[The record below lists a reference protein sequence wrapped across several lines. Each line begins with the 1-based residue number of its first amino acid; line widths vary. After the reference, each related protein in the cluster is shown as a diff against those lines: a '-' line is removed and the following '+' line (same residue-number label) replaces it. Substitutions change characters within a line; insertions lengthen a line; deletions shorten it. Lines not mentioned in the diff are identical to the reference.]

1 MYFKESLSTN
11 HLIEEFMLLAN
22 KTVAKH
28 IGFPTKNAKTFVYRI
43 HDKPDSDRISTLNN
57 IIKKLG
63 YSINNESSDK
73 LSHSLNELLENVK
86 GKGEQQM
93 IETLTI
99 RSMAKAIYTTNNIG
113 TGVWQPICIVDGFI
127 CKKEAMRCEWKLKRA
142 RGYMNRVKNVNNI
155 LCNDTKFT
163 SKGSNIDTL
172 NLKVYVN
179 KDFKEYFS
187 IKTNEL
193 EWF

>member
-1 MYFKESLSTN
+1 MFL
-11 HLIEEFMLLAN
+11 
-22 KTVAKH
+22 
-28 IGFPTKNAKTFVYRI
+28 VY
-43 HDKPDSDRISTLNN
+43 
-57 IIKKLG
+57 IIKNENKSYIG
-63 YSINNESSDK
+63 YTNDFLRRWKQHNGY
-73 LSHSLNELLENVK
+73 LK
-86 GKGEQQM
+86 GG
-93 IETLTI
+93 
-99 RSMAKAIYTTNNIG
+99 AKYTTNNIG
-113 TGVWQPICIVDGFI
+113 KGVWQPICIVDGFI

-155 LCNDTKFT
+155 LCNDIKFT

-179 KDFKEYFS
+179 KDYKEYFS